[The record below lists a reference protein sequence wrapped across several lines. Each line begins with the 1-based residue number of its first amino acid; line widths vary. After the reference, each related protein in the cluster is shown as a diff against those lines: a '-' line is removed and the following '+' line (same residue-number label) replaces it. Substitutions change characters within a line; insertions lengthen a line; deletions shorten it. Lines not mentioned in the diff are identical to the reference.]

1 MKRTRF
7 AGMSVV
13 AVLAFSMAITL
24 VMAVSDN
31 AFASDDSACR
41 LTYTE
46 DLPFHIPVVVNQ
58 QDASDLFSLTLQKVS
73 DSPLTFSVVK

>member
-31 AFASDDSACR
+31 AFASDDSVCR